1 MNFTCQKRVFQEALQ
16 SISRAV
22 ATRSTLPILG
32 NVLLD
37 VREDRL
43 KLVTTDLEIGMTC
56 EAPLEGP
63 ESVGAV
69 TVPERII
76 QDVVSNLSADADLT
90 ISADERNLLTISAGK
105 SKYTIHG
112 LPADEFP
119 ALPEVSSETVIT
131 IPAPLLRDL
140 VRKTQFAASTDE
152 GRVILTGCL
161 LTWDGQTATMV
172 ATDTHRL
179 AIKHVAVG
187 GQFNAPVSVIIPSR
201 ALQELLRLLGGSE
214 ENVEVAV
221 GESQV
226 RFAVNEKFHIP
237 TGDILIQQQLISRLI
252 EGQFPAYERVIPP
265 ASQKQ
270 VIANRQE
277 LYDAVRRASIVAR
290 TESNKLIMK
299 SEDSTLVITAKTGE
313 VGEAREE
320 LTINLEGEPVEIA
333 FNAEYLQDVLSVLD
347 TETVELGL
355 TGPLNPGLL
364 RADGEPDYTYVV
376 MPMQML

>member
-1 MNFTCQKRVFQEALQ
+1 VNFTCSKRLFYEALQ
-16 SISRAV
+16 SVARAV

-32 NVLLD
+32 NVLLNAHD
-37 VREDRL
+37 GVLR
-43 KLVTTDLEIGMTC
+43 LVTTDLEIGMTC
-56 EAPLEGP
+56 EIPLVGGE
-63 ESVGAV
+63 EGAV

-76 QDVVSNLSADADLT
+76 QDVVSNLSADADLN
-90 ISADERNLLTISAGK
+90 ISADERSLLTISAGK

-119 ALPEVSSETVIT
+119 ALPEVPADTMIT
-131 IPAPLLRDL
+131 LPAPTLRDL
-140 VRKTQFAASTDE
+140 VRKTLFSASTDE

-179 AIKHVAVG
+179 AIKHAAVS
-187 GQFNAPVSVIIPSR
+187 GQFTNPVSVIIPAR
-201 ALQELLRLLGGSE
+201 ALQELLRLLGSSE
-214 ENVEVAV
+214 EAVEVAV

-226 RFAVNEKFHIP
+226 QFASYQKLHTPEGEIP
-237 TGDILIQQQLISRLI
+237 IRVKLVTRLI
-252 EGQFPAYERVIPP
+252 EGQFPAYERVIPQE
-265 ASQKQ
+265 SQKHMA
-270 VIANRQE
+270 VNRQE
-277 LYDAVRRASIVAR
+277 FFDAVRRASIVAR
-290 TESNKLIMK
+290 TESNKLILK
-299 SEDSTLVITAKTGE
+299 SEDSTLIITAKTGE

-333 FNAEYLQDVLSVLD
+333 FNAEYLQDVLNVLD
-347 TETVELGL
+347 TETVEMGL

-364 RADGEPDYTYVV
+364 TANGEPDYIYVV